1 MNLTITGQ
9 QLDLTE
15 SLRHFVVTRMAKL
28 NRHSTEVQKVH
39 VILNVE
45 KKRQVATATVSV
57 KGTQLFANTNGESMY
72 RAIDQLTDKLG
83 RQLTK
88 HEQKDRGFT
97 RHKVNEKVLAE

>member
-9 QLDLTE
+9 QLDITD
-15 SLRHFVVTRMAKL
+15 SLRHFVVTRIDKL

-39 VILNVE
+39 VVLNVE

-57 KGTQLFANTNGESMY
+57 KGTQLFANTKGESMY
-72 RAIDQLTDKLG
+72 KAIDQLTHKLG
-83 RQLTK
+83 RQLIK

-97 RHKVNEKVLAE
+97 REKAYENQLAE